1 MKKILLLPFALLPFL
16 FSFSQKTKQDGASA
30 STSNVDGY
38 PKTLLWKI
46 SGNGLK
52 KPSYLFGTMHILC
65 ADDAQLSDSLK
76 EAIHKTDE
84 VYFEIDLTDM
94 KGMMNSLK
102 YMRMNDEKRL
112 SDILSADD
120 YAKVKAYFETHPTM
134 LPFGMLERFKP
145 LLISSIV
152 EENDLDCKA
161 TNGMEMVIMK
171 EAKDQNKK
179 IHGLETAEFQSSL
192 FDSIPYEKQAK
203 DLVDYLDSS
212 TQYKK
217 MTDTLALAYKQQDL
231 QRIDELTTKEDPSMS
246 NYMDLMLYDRNR
258 KWIRELKKIMIEKSV
273 LIAVGAGHLP
283 GEKGVIN
290 LLKKNGY
297 KVTPVKNPAHLEN
310 L

>member
-1 MKKILLLPFALLPFL
+1 MKKIVLLPFALLPFL
-16 FSFSQKTKQDGASA
+16 FSFSQKVKHE
-30 STSNVDGY
+30 STAALANNGEAY

-76 EAIHKTDE
+76 DAIRKVDE

-112 SDILSADD
+112 SDILNADD
-120 YAKVKAYFETHPTM
+120 YAKVKGYFEKHPAM

-152 EENDLDCKA
+152 EENDLDCKT

-171 EAKDQNKK
+171 EAKDRNKK
-179 IHGLETAEFQSSL
+179 IHGLETAEFQAAL

-203 DLVDYLDSS
+203 DLVDYLDST

-217 MTDTLALAYKQQDL
+217 MTDTLAMAYKQQDL

-258 KWIRELKKIMIEKSV
+258 KWVRELKKIMIEKPV

-283 GEKGVIN
+283 GQKGVIN

-297 KVTPVKNPAHLEN
+297 KVTPVKNPPHLEN